1 MGSGACVEFREL
13 RWEQSRRKSIYSLFS
28 QLCSRLWSVP
38 IESLNSFLRNPV
50 SGVQSHFRDGGECDN
65 DTWTA
70 G

>member
-13 RWEQSRRKSIYSLFS
+13 RWEQSRKKSIYSLFS
-28 QLCSRLWSVP
+28 QLCSRLWNVP

-50 SGVQSHFRDGGECDN
+50 SGVQSRFRDGVECDN

>member
-50 SGVQSHFRDGGECDN
+50 SGVQSRFRDGVECDN